1 MAAKKKVKLV
11 EKPIIVE
18 KPLTRRILNAD
29 EFEVR
34 DIKWAV
40 GIKCTCGHELD
51 LFNRNQDF
59 EMVCKKCGRGYDV
72 ELVGYERLK

>member
-1 MAAKKKVKLV
+1 MAKKKV
-11 EKPIIVE
+11 EKETIKIVE

-40 GIKCTCGHELD
+40 GIKCPCGYELD

-59 EMVCKKCGRGYDV
+59 EMVCKKCSRQYSV